1 VRFRDAV
8 QIDALAVRLRPRT
21 PFESVDL
28 GLRLCQH
35 AARSIY
41 PCYALVAL
49 PIAVLALASSELADG
64 LPILVIWWAK
74 PWLDRTILFV
84 LSRAAFGQRTT
95 PRDVWTAQ
103 RHVWWTQLLFNCT
116 VQRLSLWRSL
126 TAPVYQLEGLSVRR
140 ARPRIGQIRR
150 RTAGQAAMATAAFV
164 TAEAGLVMALVSLA
178 FWMAPVGGAPDALAV
193 MAGEDSS
200 FLAIV
205 IPAAYAL
212 TVMFLEPFFV
222 AAGFAMYMNRR
233 AELEAWDIEQEFRRA
248 FTH

>member
-1 VRFRDAV
+1 M

-49 PIAVLALASSELADG
+49 PVAVLALATSELAAW
-64 LPILVIWWAK
+64 LPILVLWWAK

-95 PRDVWTAQ
+95 PRDVLTAQ
-103 RHVWWTQLLFNCT
+103 RHVWWRQLLFTCT

-126 TAPVYQLEGLSVRR
+126 TAPVYQLEGLSLRQ
-140 ARPRIGQIRR
+140 ARHRVGHIRR
-150 RTAGQAAMATAAFV
+150 RTAGPAAMVTAAFA
-164 TAEAGLVMALVSLA
+164 TAEASLLMALISLA
-178 FWMAPVGGAPDALAV
+178 FWMAPAGRTPDVFTV
-193 MAGEDSS
+193 MAGEDSG
-200 FLAIV
+200 FVAIV
-205 IPAAYAL
+205 IAVAYAL

>member
-1 VRFRDAV
+1 M
-8 QIDALAVRLRPRT
+8 QIDALAIRLRPRT

-49 PIAVLALASSELADG
+49 PVAALALATFELAEW
-64 LPILVIWWAK
+64 LPVLIIWWAK

-95 PRDVWTAQ
+95 PRDVLSAQ
-103 RHVWWTQLLFNCT
+103 RHVWWRQLLFTCT

-126 TAPVYQLEGLSVRR
+126 TAPVYQLEGLSVRQ
-140 ARPRIGQIRR
+140 ARHRVGHIRR
-150 RTAGQAAMATAAFV
+150 RTAGPAAMVTAAFM
-164 TAEAGLVMALVSLA
+164 TAEESLTLALVSLV
-178 FWMAPVGGAPDALAV
+178 FWMAPVTRTADVFTL
-193 MAGEDSS
+193 MTGEDSG
-200 FLAIV
+200 FGPIV
-205 IPAAYAL
+205 VAVAYAL

-248 FTH
+248 FAN

>member
-1 VRFRDAV
+1 M

-21 PFESVDL
+21 PFESVNL

-49 PIAVLALASSELADG
+49 PVAVLALAASGLAVW
-64 LPILVIWWAK
+64 LPLLVIWWAK

-95 PRDVWTAQ
+95 PRDVLTAQ
-103 RHVWWTQLLFNCT
+103 RHVWWRQLLFTCT

-126 TAPVYQLEGLSVRR
+126 TAPVYQLEGLSVRQ
-140 ARPRIGQIRR
+140 ARHRVGHIRR
-150 RTAGQAAMATAAFV
+150 RTAGHAAMVTAAFA
-164 TAEAGLVMALVSLA
+164 TTEASLVMALMSLA
-178 FWMAPVGGAPDALAV
+178 FWMMPVGRSWDALAV
-193 MAGEDSS
+193 MASESS
-200 FLAIV
+200 GFVAMV
-205 IPAAYAL
+205 TVAYTL

-248 FTH
+248 FTQ